1 MLPLIV
7 SSLAVMLAW
16 TFAAR
21 RLARWHI
28 SGPLV
33 MVAGGVVT
41 GLAGGTGF
49 AERLDT
55 HIAERIVELVL
66 AVLLFVD
73 ATVVRDGFLAGERGA
88 VVRLLFIALPLMVA
102 AAFAVGL
109 PLLPTPSWAV
119 VFVVACV
126 VMPLDFATAPHL
138 LKDGNLP
145 LWVRHVLAVES
156 GYNDGLFSPAFAFAI
171 LLIGES
177 GHGGSPESALRQAF
191 PAAAY
196 AVLVGVGFGTVTGTV
211 LRRSERERWS
221 SAESVGIAALLLPI
235 VTYSIAVSVGGNGFV
250 AAFLAG
256 IAYKRAR
263 IGFRSGLRGGPRGE
277 EASLPESEF
286 ADVEALGTVASLI
299 VWFVFGAVAVLVFQI
314 GVPGSVILYSVLVLT
329 VVRTVPVY
337 LAMLGTGATFVD
349 RTLLGLVGPRG
360 TTSIV
365 FGLLAYNATR
375 DEDADLTLATM
386 TIVLLGSLLLHGVA
400 VPLAAQ
406 RLRADEAD
414 ADAAG
419 AADAYDNASTS
430 ATTAGFSSPVGDEP
444 AQT

>member
-7 SSLAVMLAW
+7 AGLAVMLAW
-16 TFAAR
+16 TFAAA
-21 RLARWHI
+21 RLARWHV
-28 SGPLV
+28 SGPLA
-33 MVAGGVVT
+33 MVAGGVVA

-55 HIAERIVELVL
+55 HIAERVVELVL

-73 ATVVRDGFLAGERGA
+73 ATVIRDGFLAGERGA
-88 VVRLLFIALPLMVA
+88 VARLLFIALPLMAA
-102 AAFAVGL
+102 AAFAAGL

-126 VMPLDFATAPHL
+126 VLPLDFATAPHL
-138 LKDGNLP
+138 LKDRDLP

-177 GHGGSPESALRQAF
+177 GHGGSPEDALRQAF

-196 AVLVGVGFGTVTGTV
+196 AVLAGVGFGTVTGAV
-211 LRRSERERWS
+211 LRRSERVRWS
-221 SAESVGIAALLLPI
+221 NAESVGIAALLLPI

-263 IGFRSGLRGGPRGE
+263 IGFRGE
-277 EASLPESEF
+277 RSPLPEAEF

-299 VWFVFGAVAVLVFQI
+299 VWFVFGAVAVLVFEL

-329 VVRTVPVY
+329 VVRLLPVY
-337 LAMLGTGATFVD
+337 VAMLGTGATFVD

-365 FGLLAYNATR
+365 LGCSPTTPPATR
-375 DEDADLTLATM
+375 TPT
-386 TIVLLGSLLLHGVA
+386 
-400 VPLAAQ
+400 
-406 RLRADEAD
+406 
-414 ADAAG
+414 
-419 AADAYDNASTS
+419 
-430 ATTAGFSSPVGDEP
+430 
-444 AQT
+444 

>member
-7 SSLAVMLAW
+7 ASLAVMLAW
-16 TFAAR
+16 TFVAA

-28 SGPLV
+28 SGPLA
-33 MVAGGVVT
+33 MVAGGVVA

-73 ATVVRDGFLAGERGA
+73 ATVIRDGFLAGERGA
-88 VVRLLFIALPLMVA
+88 VGRLLFIALPLMVA
-102 AAFAVGL
+102 AAFGAGL

-119 VFVVACV
+119 VFVIACV
-126 VMPLDFATAPHL
+126 VLPLDFATAPHL
-138 LKDGNLP
+138 LKDRDLP

-177 GHGGSPESALRQAF
+177 GHGGSPEDAVQQAF

-196 AVLVGVGFGTVTGTV
+196 AVLVGVGFGTVTGAV
-211 LRRSERERWS
+211 LRRAEKARWS
-221 SAESVGIAALLLPI
+221 NAESVGVAALLLPV
-235 VTYSIAVSVGGNGFV
+235 VTYSIALSVGGNGFV

-263 IGFRSGLRGGPRGE
+263 IGFRGE
-277 EASLPESEF
+277 RSPLPEAEF
-286 ADVEALGTVASLI
+286 ANVEALGTVASLI
-299 VWFVFGAVAVLVFQI
+299 VWFVFGAVAVLVFEV

-329 VVRTVPVY
+329 VVRLVPVY
-337 LAMLGTGATFVD
+337 VAMLGTGATFVD

-386 TIVLLGSLLLHGVA
+386 TIVLLGSLVLHGVA
-400 VPLAAQ
+400 VPWAAQ
-406 RLRADEAD
+406 RLRAAQG
-414 ADAAG
+414 G
-419 AADAYDNASTS
+419 APSEVS
-430 ATTAGFSSPVGDEP
+430 ATAADEP
-444 AQT
+444 AAP

>member
-16 TFAAR
+16 TFAAA
-21 RLARWHI
+21 RLARWHL
-28 SGPLV
+28 SGPLA
-33 MVAGGVVT
+33 MVAGGVVA

-73 ATVVRDGFLAGERGA
+73 ATVIRDGFLAGERGA
-88 VVRLLFIALPLMVA
+88 VARLLFIALPLMVA
-102 AAFAVGL
+102 AAFAAGL

-119 VFVVACV
+119 VFVIACV
-126 VMPLDFATAPHL
+126 VLPLDFATAPHL
-138 LKDGNLP
+138 LKDRDLP
-145 LWVRHVLAVES
+145 LWVRHVLAIES

-177 GHGGSPESALRQAF
+177 GHGGSPEDALRQAF

-211 LRRSERERWS
+211 LRRSERLRWS
-221 SAESVGIAALLLPI
+221 NAESVGIAALLLPI
-235 VTYSIAVSVGGNGFV
+235 VTYSIALSVGGNGFV

-256 IAYKRAR
+256 IAYRRAR
-263 IGFRSGLRGGPRGE
+263 IGFRGE
-277 EASLPESEF
+277 QSPLPESEF
-286 ADVEALGTVASLI
+286 ANVEALGTVASLI

-329 VVRTVPVY
+329 VVRLLPVY
-337 LAMLGTGATFVD
+337 VAMLGTGATFVD

-386 TIVLLGSLLLHGVA
+386 TIVLLGSLVLHGVA

-406 RLRADEAD
+406 KLRAS
-414 ADAAG
+414 G
-419 AADAYDNASTS
+419 V
-430 ATTAGFSSPVGDEP
+430 TAPAGDEP
-444 AQT
+444 AAP

>member
-7 SSLAVMLAW
+7 ASLAVMLAW
-16 TFAAR
+16 TFVAA

-28 SGPLV
+28 SGPLA
-33 MVAGGVVT
+33 MVAGGVVA

-73 ATVVRDGFLAGERGA
+73 ATVIRDGFLAGERGA
-88 VVRLLFIALPLMVA
+88 VGRLLFIALPLMVA
-102 AAFAVGL
+102 AAFGAGL

-119 VFVVACV
+119 VFVIACV
-126 VMPLDFATAPHL
+126 VLPLDFATAPHL
-138 LKDGNLP
+138 LKDRDLP

-177 GHGGSPESALRQAF
+177 GHGGSPEDAVQQAF

-196 AVLVGVGFGTVTGTV
+196 AVLVGVGFGTVTGAV
-211 LRRSERERWS
+211 LRRSERARWS
-221 SAESVGIAALLLPI
+221 NAESVGVAALLLPV
-235 VTYSIAVSVGGNGFV
+235 VTYSIALSVGGNGFV

-263 IGFRSGLRGGPRGE
+263 IGFRGE
-277 EASLPESEF
+277 RSPLPEAEF
-286 ADVEALGTVASLI
+286 ANVEALGTVASLI
-299 VWFVFGAVAVLVFQI
+299 VWFVFGAVAVLVFEV

-329 VVRTVPVY
+329 VVRLVPVY
-337 LAMLGTGATFVD
+337 VAMLGTGATFVD

-386 TIVLLGSLLLHGVA
+386 TIVLLGSLVLHGVA
-400 VPLAAQ
+400 VPWAAQ
-406 RLRADEAD
+406 RLRAAQG
-414 ADAAG
+414 G
-419 AADAYDNASTS
+419 APSEVS
-430 ATTAGFSSPVGDEP
+430 ATAADEP
-444 AQT
+444 AAP

>member
-1 MLPLIV
+1 MRLLIV
-7 SSLAVMLAW
+7 AGLAVMLAW

-21 RLARWHI
+21 RLARWHV

-33 MVAGGVVT
+33 MVAGGVVA

-49 AERLDT
+49 AARLDT
-55 HIAERIVELVL
+55 HIAERVVELVL

-88 VVRLLFIALPLMVA
+88 VVRLLFLALPLMVA
-102 AAFAVGL
+102 ATFLVGL

-126 VMPLDFATAPHL
+126 VLPLDFATAPHL
-138 LKDGNLP
+138 LKDRNLP
-145 LWVRHVLAVES
+145 LWVRHVLTIES

-177 GHGGSPESALRQAF
+177 GHGGSPEDALGQAF

-196 AVLVGVGFGTVTGTV
+196 AVLVGVGFGTVTGTA
-211 LRRSERERWS
+211 LRRAERKSWS
-221 SAESVGIAALLLPI
+221 SSESVGIAALLLPV

-256 IAYKRAR
+256 ISYKRAR
-263 IGFRSGLRGGPRGE
+263 IGFRGE
-277 EASLPESEF
+277 QAQLPESEF
-286 ADVEALGTVASLI
+286 ANVEALGTVASLI
-299 VWFVFGAVAVLVFQI
+299 VWFVFGAVAVLVFED
-314 GVPGSVILYSVLVLT
+314 GVPASVILYSVLVLT
-329 VVRTVPVY
+329 VVRMVPVY
-337 LAMLGTGATFVD
+337 AAMLGTSATLLD

-375 DEDADLTLATM
+375 DEDAELTLSTM

-406 RLRADEAD
+406 RLRSAD
-414 ADAAG
+414 G
-419 AADAYDNASTS
+419 T
-430 ATTAGFSSPVGDEP
+430 PVE
-444 AQT
+444 

>member
-7 SSLAVMLAW
+7 ASLAVMLAW
-16 TFAAR
+16 TFVAA

-28 SGPLV
+28 SGPLA
-33 MVAGGVVT
+33 MVAGGVVA

-73 ATVVRDGFLAGERGA
+73 ATVIRDGFLAGERGA
-88 VVRLLFIALPLMVA
+88 VGRLLFIALPLMVA
-102 AAFAVGL
+102 AAFGAGL

-119 VFVVACV
+119 VFVIACV
-126 VMPLDFATAPHL
+126 VLPLDFATAPHL
-138 LKDGNLP
+138 LKDRDLP

-177 GHGGSPESALRQAF
+177 GHGGSPEDAVQQAF

-196 AVLVGVGFGTVTGTV
+196 AVLVGVGFGTVTGAV
-211 LRRSERERWS
+211 LRRSERARWS
-221 SAESVGIAALLLPI
+221 NAESVGVAALLLPV
-235 VTYSIAVSVGGNGFV
+235 VTYSIALSVGGNGFV

-263 IGFRSGLRGGPRGE
+263 IGFRGE
-277 EASLPESEF
+277 RSPLPEAEF
-286 ADVEALGTVASLI
+286 ANVEALGTVASLI
-299 VWFVFGAVAVLVFQI
+299 VWFVFGAVAVLVFEV

-329 VVRTVPVY
+329 VVRLVPVY

-386 TIVLLGSLLLHGVA
+386 TIVLLGSLVLHGVA
-400 VPLAAQ
+400 VPWAAQ
-406 RLRADEAD
+406 RLRAAQG
-414 ADAAG
+414 G
-419 AADAYDNASTS
+419 APSEVS
-430 ATTAGFSSPVGDEP
+430 ATAADEP
-444 AQT
+444 AAP

>member
-7 SSLAVMLAW
+7 ASLAVMLAW
-16 TFAAR
+16 TF
-21 RLARWHI
+21 
-28 SGPLV
+28 V
-33 MVAGGVVT
+33 
-41 GLAGGTGF
+41 

-73 ATVVRDGFLAGERGA
+73 ATVIRDGFLAGERGA
-88 VVRLLFIALPLMVA
+88 VGRLLFIALPLMVA
-102 AAFAVGL
+102 AAFGAGL

-119 VFVVACV
+119 VFVIACV
-126 VMPLDFATAPHL
+126 VLPLDFATAPHL
-138 LKDGNLP
+138 LKDRDLP

-177 GHGGSPESALRQAF
+177 GHGGSPEDAVQQAF

-196 AVLVGVGFGTVTGTV
+196 AVLVGVGFGTVTGAV
-211 LRRSERERWS
+211 LRRSERARWS
-221 SAESVGIAALLLPI
+221 NAESVGVAALLLPV
-235 VTYSIAVSVGGNGFV
+235 VTYSIALSVGGNGFV

-263 IGFRSGLRGGPRGE
+263 IGFRGE
-277 EASLPESEF
+277 RSPLPEAEF
-286 ADVEALGTVASLI
+286 ANVEALGTVASLI
-299 VWFVFGAVAVLVFQI
+299 VWFVFGAVAVLVFEV

-329 VVRTVPVY
+329 VVRLVPVY
-337 LAMLGTGATFVD
+337 VAMLGTGATFVD

-386 TIVLLGSLLLHGVA
+386 TIVLLGSLVLHGVA
-400 VPLAAQ
+400 VPWAAQ
-406 RLRADEAD
+406 RLRAAQG
-414 ADAAG
+414 G
-419 AADAYDNASTS
+419 APSEVS
-430 ATTAGFSSPVGDEP
+430 ATAADEP
-444 AQT
+444 AAP

>member
-7 SSLAVMLAW
+7 AGLAVMLAW
-16 TFAAR
+16 TFVAA

-28 SGPLV
+28 SGPLA
-33 MVAGGVVT
+33 MVAGGVVA

-73 ATVVRDGFLAGERGA
+73 ATVIRDGFLAGERGA
-88 VVRLLFIALPLMVA
+88 VGRLLFIALPLMVA
-102 AAFAVGL
+102 AAFGAGL

-119 VFVVACV
+119 VFVIACV
-126 VMPLDFATAPHL
+126 VLPLDFATAPHL
-138 LKDGNLP
+138 LKDRDLP

-177 GHGGSPESALRQAF
+177 GHGGSPEDAVQQAF

-196 AVLVGVGFGTVTGTV
+196 AVLVGVGFGTVTGAV
-211 LRRSERERWS
+211 LRRSERARWS
-221 SAESVGIAALLLPI
+221 NAESVGVAALLLPV
-235 VTYSIAVSVGGNGFV
+235 VTYSIALSVGGNGFV

-263 IGFRSGLRGGPRGE
+263 IGFRGE
-277 EASLPESEF
+277 RSPLPEAEF
-286 ADVEALGTVASLI
+286 ANVEALGTVASLI
-299 VWFVFGAVAVLVFQI
+299 VWFVFGAVAVLVFEV

-329 VVRTVPVY
+329 VVRLVPVY

-386 TIVLLGSLLLHGVA
+386 TIVLLGSLVLHGVA
-400 VPLAAQ
+400 VPWAAQ
-406 RLRADEAD
+406 RLRAAQG
-414 ADAAG
+414 G
-419 AADAYDNASTS
+419 APSEVS
-430 ATTAGFSSPVGDEP
+430 ATAADEP
-444 AQT
+444 AAP

>member
-33 MVAGGVVT
+33 MVAGGVVA
-41 GLAGGTGF
+41 GLIGGTGF

-88 VVRLLFIALPLMVA
+88 VLRLLFVALPVMVA
-102 AAFAVGL
+102 AAFAVGV

-119 VFVVACV
+119 VFVIACV
-126 VMPLDFATAPHL
+126 VAPLDFATAPHL
-138 LKDGNLP
+138 LKDRNLP

-156 GYNDGLFSPAFAFAI
+156 GYNDGLFSPAFAFGI

-177 GHGGSPESALRQAF
+177 GHGGSPEDALRQAF

-235 VTYSIAVSVGGNGFV
+235 VTYSIAVAVGGNGFV

-263 IGFRSGLRGGPRGE
+263 IGFRGSRESRSEQVL
-277 EASLPESEF
+277 LPESEF
-286 ADVEALGTVASLI
+286 ANVEALGTVASLI

-329 VVRTVPVY
+329 VVRMVPVY

-365 FGLLAYNATR
+365 FGLLAYNATK

-406 RLRADEAD
+406 RLRSR
-414 ADAAG
+414 AG
-419 AADAYDNASTS
+419 EL
-430 ATTAGFSSPVGDEP
+430 SSPAGDEP
-444 AQT
+444 APA

>member
-28 SGPLV
+28 SGPLA
-33 MVAGGVVT
+33 MVAGGVVA

-88 VVRLLFIALPLMVA
+88 VLRLLFIALPVMVA

-109 PLLPTPSWAV
+109 RLLPTPSWAV
-119 VFVVACV
+119 VFVIACV
-126 VMPLDFATAPHL
+126 VAPLDFATAPHL
-138 LKDGNLP
+138 LKDRNLP

-156 GYNDGLFSPAFAFAI
+156 GYNDGLFSPAFAFGI

-177 GHGGSPESALRQAF
+177 GHGGTPEGALRQAF

-221 SAESVGIAALLLPI
+221 SGESVGIAALLLPI

-263 IGFRSGLRGGPRGE
+263 IGFRGLQGE
-277 EASLPESEF
+277 QAPMPESEF
-286 ADVEALGTVASLI
+286 ATVEALGTVASLI
-299 VWFVFGAVAVLVFQI
+299 VWFVFGAVAVLVFQV

-329 VVRTVPVY
+329 VVRMVPVY

-375 DEDADLTLATM
+375 DEDAGLTLATM

-406 RLRADEAD
+406 RLRAGEGGAEAEAD
-414 ADAAG
+414 APE
-419 AADAYDNASTS
+419 
-430 ATTAGFSSPVGDEP
+430 FSSPAGDEP
-444 AQT
+444 APA

>member
-7 SSLAVMLAW
+7 SGLTVMLVW

-21 RLARWHI
+21 GLARRHI

-33 MVAGGVVT
+33 MVAGGAVAAAV
-41 GLAGGTGF
+41 GGTGF

-88 VVRLLFIALPLMVA
+88 VGRMLFLALPLTVA

-119 VFVVACV
+119 VFVIACTV
-126 VMPLDFATAPHL
+126 VPLDFATAPHL
-138 LKDGNLP
+138 LKDDNLP
-145 LWVRHVLAVES
+145 LWARHVLAIES
-156 GYNDGLFSPAFAFAI
+156 GYNDGLFSPAFAFGI
-171 LLIGES
+171 LLIDES
-177 GHGGSPESALRQAF
+177 GHGGTPADALGQAF

-196 AVLVGVGFGTVTGTV
+196 AVLVGVGLGTVTGAV
-211 LRRSERERWS
+211 LRRAERLRWS
-221 SAESVGIAALLLPI
+221 SAESVGIAALLMPV
-235 VTYSIAVSVGGNGFV
+235 VTYSIAVAVGGNGFV

-263 IGFRSGLRGGPRGE
+263 IGFGGE
-277 EASLPESEF
+277 EGLLPESEF

-299 VWFVFGAVAVLVFQI
+299 VWYVFGAVAVLVFEV
-314 GVPGSVILYSVLVLT
+314 GVAGSVIVYSVLVLT
-329 VVRTVPVY
+329 VVRMLPVY
-337 LAMLGTGATFVD
+337 LAMLGSTATFLD

-386 TIVLLGSLLLHGVA
+386 TIVLLGSLVLHGVA

-406 RLRADEAD
+406 QRAV
-414 ADAAG
+414 DAAEQG
-419 AADAYDNASTS
+419 TD
-430 ATTAGFSSPVGDEP
+430 
-444 AQT
+444 

>member
-7 SSLAVMLAW
+7 ASLAVMLAW
-16 TFAAR
+16 TFVAA

-28 SGPLV
+28 SGPLA
-33 MVAGGVVT
+33 MVAGGVVA

-73 ATVVRDGFLAGERGA
+73 ATVIRDGFLAGERGA
-88 VVRLLFIALPLMVA
+88 VGRLLFIALPLMVA
-102 AAFAVGL
+102 AAFGVGL

-119 VFVVACV
+119 VFVIACV
-126 VMPLDFATAPHL
+126 VLPLDFATAPHL
-138 LKDGNLP
+138 LKDRDLP

-177 GHGGSPESALRQAF
+177 GHGGSPEDAVQQAF

-196 AVLVGVGFGTVTGTV
+196 AVLVGVGFGTVTGAV
-211 LRRSERERWS
+211 LRRSEKARWS
-221 SAESVGIAALLLPI
+221 NAESVGVAALLLPV
-235 VTYSIAVSVGGNGFV
+235 VTYSIALSVGGNGFV

-263 IGFRSGLRGGPRGE
+263 IGFRGE
-277 EASLPESEF
+277 RSPLPEAEF
-286 ADVEALGTVASLI
+286 ANVEALGTVASLI
-299 VWFVFGAVAVLVFQI
+299 VWFVFGAVAVLVFEV

-329 VVRTVPVY
+329 VVRLVPVY
-337 LAMLGTGATFVD
+337 VAMLGTGATFVD

-386 TIVLLGSLLLHGVA
+386 TIVLLGSLVLHGVA
-400 VPLAAQ
+400 VPWAAQ
-406 RLRADEAD
+406 RLRAAQG
-414 ADAAG
+414 G
-419 AADAYDNASTS
+419 APSEVS
-430 ATTAGFSSPVGDEP
+430 ATAADEP
-444 AQT
+444 AAP

>member
-7 SSLAVMLAW
+7 ASLAVMLAW
-16 TFAAR
+16 TFVAA

-28 SGPLV
+28 SGPLA
-33 MVAGGVVT
+33 MVAGGVVA

-73 ATVVRDGFLAGERGA
+73 ATVIRDGFLAGERGA
-88 VVRLLFIALPLMVA
+88 VGRLLFIALPLMVA
-102 AAFAVGL
+102 AAFGAGL

-119 VFVVACV
+119 VFVIACV
-126 VMPLDFATAPHL
+126 VLPLDFATAPHL
-138 LKDGNLP
+138 LKDRDLP

-177 GHGGSPESALRQAF
+177 GHGGSPEDAVQQAF

-196 AVLVGVGFGTVTGTV
+196 AVLVGVGFGTVTGAV
-211 LRRSERERWS
+211 LRRAEKARWS
-221 SAESVGIAALLLPI
+221 NAESVGVAALLLPV
-235 VTYSIAVSVGGNGFV
+235 VTYSIALSVGGNGFV

-263 IGFRSGLRGGPRGE
+263 IGFRGE
-277 EASLPESEF
+277 RSPLPEAEF
-286 ADVEALGTVASLI
+286 ANVEALGTVASLI
-299 VWFVFGAVAVLVFQI
+299 VWFVFGAVAVLVFEV

-329 VVRTVPVY
+329 VVRLVPVY

-386 TIVLLGSLLLHGVA
+386 TIVLLGSLVLHGVA
-400 VPLAAQ
+400 VPWAAQ
-406 RLRADEAD
+406 RLRAAQG
-414 ADAAG
+414 G
-419 AADAYDNASTS
+419 APSEVS
-430 ATTAGFSSPVGDEP
+430 ATAADEP
-444 AQT
+444 AAP

>member
-7 SSLAVMLAW
+7 SSLVVMLAW

-21 RLARWHI
+21 RLARRHI
-28 SGPLV
+28 SGPLF
-33 MVAGGVVT
+33 MVAGGVVA
-41 GLAGGTGF
+41 GLIGGTGF

-88 VVRLLFIALPLMVA
+88 VVRLLFIALPVMVA
-102 AAFAVGL
+102 AAFAVGV

-119 VFVVACV
+119 AFVIACV
-126 VMPLDFATAPHL
+126 VAPLDFATAPHL
-138 LKDGNLP
+138 LKDRNLP

-156 GYNDGLFSPAFAFAI
+156 GYNDGLFSPAFAFGI

-177 GHGGSPESALRQAF
+177 GHGGSPEDALRQAF

-196 AVLVGVGFGTVTGTV
+196 AVLVGVGLGTVTGTV

-256 IAYKRAR
+256 ISYKRAR
-263 IGFRSGLRGGPRGE
+263 MGFRGE
-277 EASLPESEF
+277 QTPLPESEF
-286 ADVEALGTVASLI
+286 ATVEALGTVASLI
-299 VWFVFGAVAVLVFQI
+299 VWFVFGAVAVLVFQV

-329 VVRTVPVY
+329 VVRMVPVY

-406 RLRADEAD
+406 RL
-414 ADAAG
+414 
-419 AADAYDNASTS
+419 
-430 ATTAGFSSPVGDEP
+430 SSPADDEP
-444 AQT
+444 APA

>member
-1 MLPLIV
+1 MRLLIV
-7 SSLAVMLAW
+7 AGLAVMLAW

-21 RLARWHI
+21 RLARWHV
-28 SGPLV
+28 SGPLF
-33 MVAGGVVT
+33 MVAGGVVA

-49 AERLDT
+49 AARLDT
-55 HIAERIVELVL
+55 HIAERVVELVL

-88 VVRLLFIALPLMVA
+88 VVRLLFLALPLMVA
-102 AAFAVGL
+102 ATFLVGL

-126 VMPLDFATAPHL
+126 VLPLDFATAPHL
-138 LKDGNLP
+138 LKDRNLP
-145 LWVRHVLAVES
+145 LWVRHVLTIES

-177 GHGGSPESALRQAF
+177 GHGGSPEDALGQAF

-196 AVLVGVGFGTVTGTV
+196 AVLVGVGFGTVTGTA
-211 LRRSERERWS
+211 LRRAERKSWS
-221 SAESVGIAALLLPI
+221 SSESGGIAALLLPV

-256 IAYKRAR
+256 ISYKRAR
-263 IGFRSGLRGGPRGE
+263 IGFRGE
-277 EASLPESEF
+277 QAQLPESEF
-286 ADVEALGTVASLI
+286 ANVEALGTVASLI
-299 VWFVFGAVAVLVFQI
+299 VWFVFGAVAVLVFED
-314 GVPGSVILYSVLVLT
+314 GVPASVILYSILVLT
-329 VVRTVPVY
+329 IVRMLPVY
-337 LAMLGTGATFVD
+337 AAMLGTSATLLD

-375 DEDADLTLATM
+375 DEDADLTLSTM

-406 RLRADEAD
+406 RLRSAN
-414 ADAAG
+414 G
-419 AADAYDNASTS
+419 ASVD
-430 ATTAGFSSPVGDEP
+430 
-444 AQT
+444 